1 MLPALIVGLLT
12 AWYLGIRLG
21 VIVAIVT
28 AVALLVANFVP
39 GLSLTVYALVIGWAA
54 LLYFFG
60 SKIAKAT
67 GQSSMLGSV
76 GGTAASGVSQA
87 TAWVKKLFGNDKKS

>member
-39 GLSLTVYALVIGWAA
+39 GLSITVYALVIGWAA

-76 GGTAASGVSQA
+76 GGTAVSGVNQA

>member
-21 VIVAIVT
+21 VIVAAIT
-28 AVALLVANFVP
+28 AVALLVATFVP
-39 GLSLTVYALVIGWAA
+39 GLSITIYALVIGWAA

-60 SKIAKAT
+60 SKISKAT
-67 GQSSMLGSV
+67 GKSSVLGGIGGGV
-76 GGTAASGVSQA
+76 GAAQ
-87 TAWVKKLFGNDKKS
+87 AWVKSLFSSNKRPK

>member
-12 AWYLGIRLG
+12 AWYLGFRLG
-21 VIVAIVT
+21 LIVAGVT
-28 AVALLVANFVP
+28 AVALLVASFVP
-39 GLSLTVYALVIGWAA
+39 GLSITIYVLVIGWAA

-67 GQSSMLGSV
+67 GQSSMLGKV
-76 GGTAASGVSQA
+76 GGPVAGGVSQA
-87 TAWVKKLFGNDKKS
+87 TAWVKKLLGNDKK